1 MTCYG
6 EGECDRRNADAV
18 CDRIEYRSR
27 GTDLVQGASEI
38 AVDPVACAEDRQEYD
53 SEDRLGMVEDED
65 DNRNHEP
72 KPQQG
77 DEIGQSRPVGARV
90 CRGHAVHARTP
101 RLWRAKSQRTSAAA
115 TTMSAGRV

>member
-1 MTCYG
+1 MPCYG
-6 EGECDRRNADAV
+6 EGECDHRNADAV

-53 SEDRLGMVEDED
+53 SEDGLGMVEDED

-77 DEIGQSRPVGARV
+77 DEIGQSRPVGVRV